1 LIPPAEPSEE
11 IVESAASVR
20 LARERAPNEPWR
32 ALVGFRLNSPPHVH
46 VRLESGDIGYQVE
59 LDANSTAA
67 LPARD
72 FGEAI
77 VVFAGGNSYTFT
89 DPKLTTQVAGLGS
102 GGRIVSPMPGRI
114 VAVLVQAGDRV
125 AKGQP
130 VVILEAMKMEHTLA
144 APFRGAVTAISAI
157 EGNQVSEGVT
167 LARIDSEE

>member
-1 LIPPAEPSEE
+1 
-11 IVESAASVR
+11 
-20 LARERAPNEPWR
+20 
-32 ALVGFRLNSPPHVH
+32 
-46 VRLESGDIGYQVE
+46 
-59 LDANSTAA
+59 
-67 LPARD
+67 
-72 FGEAI
+72 
-77 VVFAGGNSYTFT
+77 
-89 DPKLTTQVAGLGS
+89 
-102 GGRIVSPMPGRI
+102 MPGRI